1 MNETTIKNETEKRLI
16 GFLQADG
23 SKVYIDTNSI
33 KNIEEY
39 GEMTI
44 VRFGHN
50 PKTGE
55 AAREICVLSLIDEVI
70 QSLRFCNVHIVDC
83 GREQARL
90 SNQPKAKP

>member
-1 MNETTIKNETEKRLI
+1 MNEMTIKNEPEKRLI

-23 SKVYIDTNSI
+23 SKVYIEPIAI

-39 GEMTI
+39 GNTTI
-44 VRFGHN
+44 IRCGHN

-70 QSLRFCNVHIVDC
+70 QSLRFCNVHVVDC
-83 GREQARL
+83 GGEQEMPP
-90 SNQPKAKP
+90 NQPKAKV